1 MKDLLTEIWES
12 IRRNK
17 LRTALTGFA
26 VAWGIFMLIVLLGAG
41 NGLMNAFMNQG
52 DRFATNTMAVFGGVT
67 SKPANGYQTGRR
79 ILLNDNDIVLT
90 QSALFADH
98 VDKISPELFKG
109 PYTLVFNNRHISAYL
124 NGCYPTLQEMNRIE
138 MFEGRFINQNDIQ
151 MQRKAI
157 VLAASHAIELMNG
170 GEDYA
175 SMIGKTV
182 TAGGITWQVV
192 GVYKTD
198 RTAQRVEDFVPV
210 TTMQVL
216 MNETNSVDQIN
227 FSFHGLTTEEE
238 NEQFEKTYRAAL
250 NRAHKA
256 APDDESSIWIWN
268 RFTQNMQMNKGTHYI
283 RTALWVLGI
292 LTLVGGIV
300 GVSNIMLITVKERTR
315 EFGIRKAIGASP
327 WAVMKLILA
336 ESVSITA
343 LFGYIGMFLGMVACE
358 VMKMTVGQSSVEFFG
373 ETVRLFVNPTVSL
386 SISFGVTILLVV
398 AGTLAGLS
406 PAMKAARIRPIEA
419 LNDVN

>member
-386 SISFGVTILLVV
+386 SISFGVTIMLVV

-419 LNDVN
+419 LNET